1 MNLWVYTL
9 LIVALVV
16 LLGVTLYARFAHRSR
31 SKSLHHAPVRVR
43 FPSTVISAAPDDAED
58 DLDFGQIF
66 RHATEAT
73 EATEATAQTEPLELP
88 LPALPSQPEDRAAT
102 EYLDELQEAA
112 AGLALL
118 MRSAAPWKAEPVV
131 YAPEGAE
138 DSPIQNTAVGSN
150 ELATIEPLA
159 PQAAITLDEDIT
171 SRVQVRDEV
180 LSPAPPIERR
190 ELIVLGE
197 QVCLQFTQIDEGLD
211 DLEALISSIEASLSA
226 WSESPGIEDS
236 EAAAWDAAA

>member
-1 MNLWVYTL
+1 MNHWVYTL

-43 FPSTVISAAPDDAED
+43 FPATVISAASRDDAD

-66 RHATEAT
+66 RHAVD
-73 EATEATAQTEPLELP
+73 QPEPLA
-88 LPALPSQPEDRAAT
+88 LPALPSRPEDRAAT

-118 MRSAAPWKAEPVV
+118 MRSAAPWKADPVV
-131 YAPEGAE
+131 YAPEAADHATVE
-138 DSPIQNTAVGSN
+138 TIAPASTAVSDVAA
-150 ELATIEPLA
+150 LAPTSEVAPEDAIATEPLA
-159 PQAAITLDEDIT
+159 KEEIE
-171 SRVQVRDEV
+171 
-180 LSPAPPIERR
+180 SPAPPIERR

-226 WSESPGIEDS
+226 WSETPTPVHTEVSWG
-236 EAAAWDAAA
+236 AAA

>member
-31 SKSLHHAPVRVR
+31 SKSLHHAPVRIR
-43 FPSTVISAAPDDAED
+43 FPATVISAAPRDDED

-66 RHATEAT
+66 RHATDSSD
-73 EATEATAQTEPLELP
+73 EPDPLP
-88 LPALPSQPEDRAAT
+88 LPAIPNQPEDRAAT

-131 YAPEGAE
+131 YAPEVE
-138 DSPIQNTAVGSN
+138 DDATMGNVAPASTAFSDVD
-150 ELATIEPLA
+150 ALA
-159 PQAAITLDEDIT
+159 PKAEIASEAMIAEEVITADEI
-171 SRVQVRDEV
+171 E
-180 LSPAPPIERR
+180 SPAPPPIERR
-190 ELIVLGE
+190 ELIMLGE
-197 QVCLQFTQIDEGLD
+197 EVCLQFTQIDEGLD

-226 WSESPGIEDS
+226 WSETPSS
-236 EAAAWDAAA
+236 EAPEVTWGAAA

>member
-1 MNLWVYTL
+1 MNHWVYTL

-43 FPSTVISAAPDDAED
+43 FPATVISAAPRDDED

-66 RHATEAT
+66 RHVTDSAN
-73 EATEATAQTEPLELP
+73 EPDTIP
-88 LPALPSQPEDRAAT
+88 IAALPSQPEDRAAA

-112 AGLALL
+112 AGLAQL
-118 MRSAAPWKAEPVV
+118 MRSAAPWKADPVV
-131 YAPEGAE
+131 YAPEAANDAPLE
-138 DSPIQNTAVGSN
+138 NSPLAGPVVSDIEAFAAP
-150 ELATIEPLA
+150 ELADPEKALA
-159 PQAAITLDEDIT
+159 PEAQAANEIE
-171 SRVQVRDEV
+171 
-180 LSPAPPIERR
+180 SPAPPIERR

-211 DLEALISSIEASLSA
+211 DLEALISSIEASLNA
-226 WSESPGIEDS
+226 WSETPSIENTPVAW
-236 EAAAWDAAA
+236 EAAA

>member
-9 LIVALVV
+9 LIVSLVV

-43 FPSTVISAAPDDAED
+43 FPATVISAAPSDAED

-73 EATEATAQTEPLELP
+73 EQPKTLDLP
-88 LPALPSQPEDRAAT
+88 LPTLPSQPEDRAAT

-118 MRSAAPWKAEPVV
+118 MRSAAPWKADPVV
-131 YAPEGAE
+131 YAPEAE
-138 DSPIQNTAVGSN
+138 DDSTIQDVAS
-150 ELATIEPLA
+150 ASIEVAAIEALA
-159 PQAAITLDEDIT
+159 PQAEVAPGEDIA
-171 SRVQVRDEV
+171 REV
-180 LSPAPPIERR
+180 LVADEIGSPAPPIERR
-190 ELIVLGE
+190 ELIMLGE

-226 WSESPGIEDS
+226 WSESPTPEHAEVAWG
-236 EAAAWDAAA
+236 AAA